1 MADKNRQ
8 KTTEKNNVN
17 PQTGLTPLQEQVA
30 MMLATGETISAVAVK
45 LNVNRCTIYEWQRLV
60 TFQCFL
66 NKQAKDYRDNLRN
79 GLFGLANDALQVVN
93 DGLHSANETN
103 RLKTAMWLIEKIKDL
118 DTGQTD
124 ARSVL
129 KEECTQEMFGWD
141 GGMFDKKAYND
152 ALQLYGLAE

>member
-1 MADKNRQ
+1 MTDKNQQ
-8 KTTEKNNVN
+8 KPTEKNNVN

-45 LNVNRCTIYEWQRLV
+45 LDINRCTIYEWQRLV

-79 GLFGLANDALQVVN
+79 GLFGLANNALQVIN
-93 DGLHSANETN
+93 NGLHSECETN

-124 ARSVL
+124 VRNVL
-129 KEECTQEMFGWD
+129 KAECTHEMFGWD
-141 GGMFDKKAYND
+141 GGRFDKKAYND
-152 ALQLYGLAE
+152 ALELYGLAE